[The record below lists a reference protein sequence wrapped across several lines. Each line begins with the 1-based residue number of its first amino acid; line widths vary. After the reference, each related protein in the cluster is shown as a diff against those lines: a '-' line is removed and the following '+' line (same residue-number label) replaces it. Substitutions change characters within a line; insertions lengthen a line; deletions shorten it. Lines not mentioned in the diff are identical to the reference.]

1 MDITKKTSDASVMR
15 SNCARVRSVHNE
27 GEKALIVVAMLIVQI
42 GDYYTAIDNDEWF
55 RERVSDG
62 RRMELRLQQMDVRRQ
77 FARLIGG
84 AGASFDYFERVVAEG
99 VDELEAYATNL
110 TDEIRRAQAARVRF
124 DAMDTFVR
132 FVMLS
137 MASMQADALSR
148 GIGLKLT
155 KLGEWIVLL
164 DRMLSS
170 IVGAMRLVPM
180 SDGSTDA
187 VRFYERKFA
196 CKQLEVAAKIL
207 AKPVLAISNVSNE

>member
-15 SNCARVRSVHNE
+15 SNCLGVRRVNNE
-27 GEKALIVVAMLIVQI
+27 EEKALLVVAMSIVQI

-137 MASMQADALSR
+137 MASMQAEALSR

-155 KLGEWIVLL
+155 KLVEWNVLL

-180 SDGSTDA
+180 TDGSTDA

-196 CKQLEVAAKIL
+196 NKQLDVAAEIL
-207 AKPVLAISNVSNE
+207 TKPVLATRNV